1 MTCLGVELIQLVKSP
16 NLSVFLDQL
25 VKPYVNVDVIK
36 LNESSLIPNACK
48 QMVKMN
54 IDEII
59 VVDKNEVPVGLV
71 TDEDILKKTS
81 EDYVNPTK
89 TALGDIMTFPVI
101 SIMQSKTLSDALGK
115 MRQFKVRKLVVLSD
129 ENKIVGILY
138 KNTII
143 SLMKNHLAS
152 KHEKHSS
159 FWSILWNLG
168 IVLQFA
174 GVLMFIPAVI
184 ATILWETIPATG
196 IYLMSTLLLVTGF
209 FMNTYGE
216 RLPLKLRDVAILVFV
231 SFMILVLFGTIPHM
245 LVVPHDSTK
254 PLEHFANSFFE
265 SSAGFT
271 TGGLSLI
278 TVPEDLPQ
286 SFTFYR
292 SYTQFVGGLSFVYLI
307 VTTFFPEHKLRS
319 MRSFISGKVPQLR
332 ELLITITI
340 LFSVYIVIIA
350 IALFYLGER
359 NLIDNF
365 ALAMSAVSTGGWI
378 PNSQILTG
386 LTIPEHAIIIFGM
399 VLGAL
404 PFGFHYAF
412 IRTKFLSVHINKEVG
427 TYFAILIAVSVIF
440 LFSMNVDPVDAV
452 FNIISASTTTGFQT
466 ISLQNLN
473 FVAGTVIT
481 IAMLV
486 GGCGFSTAGGLKVFR
501 LIRLASIRNLFKK
514 QLTQSDK
521 NELITAIILAISFP
535 VIPLFVA
542 GHMASLGYDFEDS
555 YFDAVSALTTTG
567 LGAGTVTSNLD
578 SFSITVFSF
587 LMILGRIEIILLL
600 YMFVPKLI
608 L

>member
-1 MTCLGVELIQLVKSP
+1 MPKSPDLSAHLNQTVKSYANP
-16 NLSVFLDQL
+16 DI
-25 VKPYVNVDVIK
+25 VKLTEAAI
-36 LNESSLIPNACK
+36 IPDACK
-48 QMVKMN
+48 QMIKAN

-59 VVDKNEVPVGLV
+59 VVDKNENPIGIV
-71 TDEDILKKTS
+71 TDEDVLKKTS
-81 EDYVNPTK
+81 EAFINPAK
-89 TALGDIMTFPVI
+89 TTIGDIMTFPVI
-101 SIMQSKTLSDALGK
+101 SINQNKTLSDALER
-115 MRQFKVRKLVVLSD
+115 MQQYKVRKLVVLSD
-129 ENKIVGILY
+129 ENKIIGMLY

-143 SLMKNHLAS
+143 NLMKNHLAA

-159 FWSILWNLG
+159 FWTIIWNLG

-174 GVLMFIPAVI
+174 GVLMFIPAVV

-196 IYLMSTLLLVTGF
+196 IYLMSTLLFVTGF

-216 RLPLKLRDVAILVFV
+216 RRPLKLRDVAILVFV
-231 SFMILVLFGTIPHM
+231 SFMLLVLFGTIPHM
-245 LVVPHDSTK
+245 LVVPHDAAK

-278 TVPEDLPQ
+278 STPEELPQ

-307 VTTFFPEHKLRS
+307 VTTFFPEHKLRT

-340 LFSVYIVIIA
+340 LFSIYITIIA
-350 IALFYLGER
+350 VALFYLGER

-378 PNSQILTG
+378 PNSQILAG
-386 LTIPEHAIIIFGM
+386 LTIPEHLVIIFGM
-399 VLGAL
+399 ILGAL

-412 IRTKFLSVHINKEVG
+412 VRTKFMSVNISKEVAL
-427 TYFAILIAVSVIF
+427 YFAIMAIASAIF
-440 LFSMNVDPVDAV
+440 LLSMNTSSMDSI

-466 ISLQNLN
+466 INLQNLN
-473 FVAGTVIT
+473 PVAGIIIT
-481 IAMLV
+481 LAMLI
-486 GGCGFSTAGGLKVFR
+486 GGCGFSTAGGMKVFR
-501 LIRLASIRNLFKK
+501 LINLAGIRNLFRKN
-514 QLTQSDK
+514 LTQSDR
-521 NELITAIILAISFP
+521 NEIITALILAISFP
-535 VIPLFVA
+535 TIPLLVA
-542 GHMASLGYDFEDS
+542 SHMHSLGYDFEDS

-567 LGAGTVTSNLD
+567 LGAGTVTASLD
-578 SFSITVFSF
+578 SFTITIFSF
-587 LMILGRIEIILLL
+587 LMILGRVEIILLL

-608 L
+608 P

>member
-1 MTCLGVELIQLVKSP
+1 MPKSPDLSTHLNQTVKSYANP
-16 NLSVFLDQL
+16 DV
-25 VKPYVNVDVIK
+25 VK
-36 LNESSLIPNACK
+36 LAESAIIPDACK
-48 QMVKMN
+48 HMVKAN

-59 VVDKNEVPVGLV
+59 VVDKNENPIGLV
-71 TDEDILKKTS
+71 TDEDVLKKTS
-81 EDYVNPTK
+81 EAFINPAK
-89 TALGDIMTFPVI
+89 TTLGDIMTFPVI
-101 SIMQSKTLSDALGK
+101 SINQNKTLSDALEQ
-115 MRQFKVRKLVVLSD
+115 MQQYKVRKLVVLSD
-129 ENKIVGILY
+129 ENKIIGMLY

-143 SLMKNHLAS
+143 NLMKNHLAA

-159 FWSILWNLG
+159 FWTIIWNLG

-174 GVLMFIPAVI
+174 GVLMFIPAVV

-196 IYLMSTLLLVTGF
+196 IYLMSTLLFVTGF

-216 RLPLKLRDVAILVFV
+216 RHPLKLRDVAILVFV
-231 SFMILVLFGTIPHM
+231 SFMLLVLFGTIPYM
-245 LVVPHDSTK
+245 LVVPYDAAK

-278 TVPEDLPQ
+278 LTPEDLPQ

-307 VTTFFPEHKLRS
+307 VTTFFPEHKLRT

-340 LFSVYIVIIA
+340 LFSIYIVIIA
-350 IALFYLGER
+350 VALFYLGER

-378 PNSQILTG
+378 PNSQILAG
-386 LTIPEHAIIIFGM
+386 LTIPEHLVIISGM
-399 VLGAL
+399 ILGAL

-412 IRTKFLSVHINKEVG
+412 VRTRFMSVHISKEVAL
-427 TYFAILIAVSVIF
+427 YFAILVIVSTIF
-440 LFSMNVDPVDAV
+440 LLSMNVNSMDSI

-466 ISLQNLN
+466 INLQNLN
-473 FVAGTVIT
+473 PVAGIIIT
-481 IAMLV
+481 LAMLI
-486 GGCGFSTAGGLKVFR
+486 GGCGFSTAGGIKVFR
-501 LIRLASIRNLFKK
+501 LINLAGIRNLFRKK
-514 QLTQSDK
+514 MTLSDK
-521 NELITAIILAISFP
+521 NEIITALILAISFP
-535 VIPLFVA
+535 IIPLFVA
-542 GHMASLGYDFEDS
+542 NHMHSLGYDFEDS

-567 LGAGTVTSNLD
+567 LGAGTVTTSLD
-578 SFSITVFSF
+578 SFMITTFSF
-587 LMILGRIEIILLL
+587 LMILGRVEIILLL

-608 L
+608 P

>member
-1 MTCLGVELIQLVKSP
+1 MPKSP
-16 NLSVFLDQL
+16 DLSAHLNQSI
-25 VKPYVNVDVIK
+25 KPYINADVVK
-36 LNESSLIPNACK
+36 LAESSLIPNACK
-48 QMVKMN
+48 QMIKMN

-59 VVDKNEVPVGLV
+59 VIDKNDTPIGLV
-71 TDEDILKKTS
+71 TDEDVLKKTS
-81 EDYVNPTK
+81 EDHINPTK

-101 SIMQSKTLSDALGK
+101 TIQQNKTLSDALEK
-115 MRQFKVRKLVVLSD
+115 MRQFKVRKLVVLD
-129 ENKIVGILY
+129 ENKIVGMLY

-143 SLMKNHLAS
+143 NMMKNHLAS

-159 FWSILWNLG
+159 FWAVLWNLG

-174 GVLMFIPAVI
+174 GVLMFIPAI
-184 ATILWETIPATG
+184 ISTILWETVPATG

-216 RLPLKLRDVAILVFV
+216 RHPLTLRGVAVLVFV
-231 SFMILVLFGTIPHM
+231 SFMALVLFGTIPYL
-245 LVVPHDSTK
+245 LVVPYDSTK
-254 PLEHFANSFFE
+254 PLEHFVNSFFE

-278 TVPEDLPQ
+278 TVPEELPQ

-319 MRSFISGKVPQLR
+319 MRSFISGKIPQLR
-332 ELLITITI
+332 DLLITITI

-350 IALFYLGER
+350 FVLYYLGER

-365 ALAMSAVSTGGWI
+365 AVAMSAVSTGGWI

-386 LTIPEHAIIIFGM
+386 LTIPEYVVIMFGM
-399 VLGAL
+399 ILGAL

-412 IRTKFLSVHINKEVG
+412 VRTKFMSFHISKEVG
-427 TYFAILIAVSVIF
+427 VYFAILVVVSLVF
-440 LFSMNVDPVDAV
+440 LFSMNANPIDAI
-452 FNIISASTTTGFQT
+452 FNIVSASTTTGFQT
-466 ISLQNLN
+466 INLQNLN
-473 FVAGTVIT
+473 PVAGIVIT
-481 IAMLV
+481 ISMLI

-501 LIRLASIRNLFKK
+501 LIRLASIRSLLKK

-521 NELITAIILAISFP
+521 NELITAVILAISFP
-535 VIPLFVA
+535 IIPLFVA
-542 GHMASLGYDFEDS
+542 GHMGSLGYDFEDS

-567 LGAGTVTSNLD
+567 LGTGTVTVNLD
-578 SFSITVFSF
+578 SFSIMIFSF

-600 YMFVPKLI
+600 YVIVPKLI
-608 L
+608 P

>member
-1 MTCLGVELIQLVKSP
+1 MSKSPDLPTHLNQTVKSYANP
-16 NLSVFLDQL
+16 DV
-25 VKPYVNVDVIK
+25 VK
-36 LNESSLIPNACK
+36 LAESALIPDACK
-48 QMVKMN
+48 QMVKVN

-59 VVDKNEVPVGLV
+59 VVDKNENPIGLV
-71 TDEDILKKTS
+71 TDEDVLKKTS
-81 EDYVNPTK
+81 DALVNPVK
-89 TALGDIMTFPVI
+89 TTLGDIMTFPVI
-101 SIMQSKTLSDALGK
+101 SINQNKTLSDALEK
-115 MRQFKVRKLVVLSD
+115 MQQYKIRKLVVLSD
-129 ENKIVGILY
+129 ENKIVGMLY

-143 SLMKNHLAS
+143 SLMKNHLAA

-159 FWSILWNLG
+159 FWTIIWNLG

-184 ATILWETIPATG
+184 ATILWETVPATG
-196 IYLMSTLLLVTGF
+196 IYLMSTLLFVTGF

-216 RLPLKLRDVAILVFV
+216 RHPLKLRDVAILVFV
-231 SFMILVLFGTIPHM
+231 SFMLLVLFGTIPHM
-245 LVVPHDSTK
+245 LVIPHDAAK

-278 TVPEDLPQ
+278 STPEELPQ

-307 VTTFFPEHKLRS
+307 VTTFFPEHKLRT

-332 ELLITITI
+332 ELLVTITI
-340 LFSVYIVIIA
+340 LFSIYIVIIA
-350 IALFYLGER
+350 VALFYLGER

-378 PNSQILTG
+378 PNSQILVG
-386 LTIPEHAIIIFGM
+386 LTVPEHIVIIAGM
-399 VLGAL
+399 ILGAL

-412 IRTKFLSVHINKEVG
+412 VRTKFMSINISKEVAL
-427 TYFAILIAVSVIF
+427 YFAIMVVVTAIF
-440 LFSMNVDPVDAV
+440 LLSMNVSSIDSI

-466 ISLQNLN
+466 INLQNLN
-473 FVAGTVIT
+473 PVAGIIITV
-481 IAMLV
+481 AMLI
-486 GGCGFSTAGGLKVFR
+486 GGCGFSTAGGMKVFR
-501 LIRLASIRNLFKK
+501 LISLAGIRNLFRKN
-514 QLTQSDK
+514 LTRSGK
-521 NELITAIILAISFP
+521 NEIITAVILAISFP
-535 VIPLFVA
+535 IIPLFVA
-542 GHMASLGYDFEDS
+542 NHMHSLGYDFEDS

-567 LGAGTVTSNLD
+567 LGAGTVTSSLD
-578 SFSITVFSF
+578 SFTITTFSF

-608 L
+608 P

>member
-1 MTCLGVELIQLVKSP
+1 MPKSPDLDTHLNQIVKS
-16 NLSVFLDQL
+16 
-25 VKPYVNVDVIK
+25 YVNPDVVK
-36 LNESSLIPNACK
+36 LAESAIIPDACK
-48 QMVKMN
+48 QMIKTN

-59 VVDKNEVPVGLV
+59 VVDKNETPIGIV
-71 TDEDILKKTS
+71 TDEDVLKKTS
-81 EDYVNPTK
+81 DALVNPAK
-89 TALGDIMTFPVI
+89 TTLGDIMTFPVI
-101 SIMQSKTLSDALGK
+101 SINQNKTLSDALK
-115 MRQFKVRKLVVLSD
+115 QMHQYKIRKIVVLSD
-129 ENKIVGILY
+129 ENKIVGMLY

-143 SLMKNHLAS
+143 NLMKNHLAA

-159 FWSILWNLG
+159 FWSIIWNLG

-184 ATILWETIPATG
+184 ATILWETVPATG
-196 IYLMSTLLLVTGF
+196 IYLMSTLLFVTGF

-216 RLPLKLRDVAILVFV
+216 RRPLKLRDVAILVFV
-231 SFMILVLFGTIPHM
+231 SFMLLVLFGTIPHM
-245 LVVPHDSTK
+245 LVVPHDAAK

-278 TVPEDLPQ
+278 STPEKLPQ

-307 VTTFFPEHKLRS
+307 VTTFFPEHKLRT

-340 LFSVYIVIIA
+340 LFSIYIIIIA
-350 IALFYLGER
+350 VALFYLGER

-365 ALAMSAVSTGGWI
+365 SLAMSAVSTGGWI
-378 PNSQILTG
+378 PNSQILSG
-386 LTIPEHAIIIFGM
+386 LTIPEHLVIISGM
-399 VLGAL
+399 ILGAL

-412 IRTKFLSVHINKEVG
+412 IRTRFMSVHISREV
-427 TYFAILIAVSVIF
+427 TLYFVIMAISLAVF
-440 LFSMNVDPVDAV
+440 LLSMNVSSMDSI
-452 FNIISASTTTGFQT
+452 FNIVSASTTTGFQT
-466 ISLQNLN
+466 INLQNLN
-473 FVAGTVIT
+473 PIAGTIIT
-481 IAMLV
+481 VAMLI
-486 GGCGFSTAGGLKVFR
+486 GGCGFSTAGGIKVFR
-501 LIRLASIRNLFKK
+501 LINLTGIKNIFKK
-514 QLTQSDK
+514 TLTRSDK
-521 NELITAIILAISFP
+521 NEIITAIILVISFP

-542 GHMASLGYDFEDS
+542 SHMHSLGYDFEDS

-567 LGAGTVTSNLD
+567 LGAGTVTASLD
-578 SFSITVFSF
+578 SFTITIFSF

-608 L
+608 P